1 MSHADGTI
9 IVYDKERDDGSF
21 TPHEPFKRASSTAAT
36 DLAGPPSQPESS
48 HSSIPSDDAA
58 SSKEEWDPL
67 ESIFVTVPRWHPAA
81 AHHGGLN
88 LGRSEKD
95 RTPKNPMSHWRVS
108 KRSVVGKRILDF
120 SLMSGNLCCLGITY
134 SSDARLVAATSE
146 DGCLR
151 VIDAFQES

>member
-9 IVYDKERDDGSF
+9 IVYDKERDDGLFS
-21 TPHEPFKRASSTAAT
+21 PHEPFKRASAAT
-36 DLAGPPSQPESS
+36 GPLSQPESS
-48 HSSIPSDDAA
+48 HSSIPSDDTA

-95 RTPKNPMSHWRVS
+95 RTPKNPVSHWRVS
-108 KRSVVGKRILDF
+108 KRSVVGMWILNF
-120 SLMSGNLCCLGITY
+120 SLMSGN
-134 SSDARLVAATSE
+134 S
-146 DGCLR
+146 
-151 VIDAFQES
+151 

>member
-21 TPHEPFKRASSTAAT
+21 TPHEPFKRASTTTPTA
-36 DLAGPPSQPESS
+36 LAGPPSQPESS

-81 AHHGGLN
+81 GHHGLN

-95 RTPKNPMSHWRVS
+95 RTPKNPVSHWRVS
-108 KRSVVGKRILDF
+108 KRSIVGES
-120 SLMSGNLCCLGITY
+120 SL
-134 SSDARLVAATSE
+134 SSTFMYDE
-146 DGCLR
+146 WE
-151 VIDAFQES
+151 IDHL